1 MEIING
7 IHRIDEASENMA
19 HANVYLVINGNE
31 LAIIDTGTPGNAQK
45 IIDYV
50 EKKGFKPTDVK
61 FIVLTHHHMDHMGSA
76 KQLRDLTKALVAVHE
91 NDADYVSGHKP
102 LPAPKHAR
110 PRAAITIE
118 SVPVDIRL
126 KEGDRIVGLVVH
138 FLPGHTEGSI
148 MLFDE
153 SRKALFTGDSLRYD
167 GKEISCSPAEYCSDV
182 GEMIGSIAKASKL
195 DFEVMLPGHGQPL
208 KANASHMVRNYSNIA
223 SNTDEV

>member
-19 HANVYLVINGNE
+19 HANVYLVINGKE

-45 IIDYV
+45 IIGYV

-76 KQLRDLTKALVAVHE
+76 KKLRDLTKAQVAVHE
-91 NDADYVSGHKP
+91 NDADFVSGEKP
-102 LPAPKHAR
+102 LPALKYAH

-126 KEGDRIVGLVVH
+126 KEA
-138 FLPGHTEGSI
+138 TGSRV
-148 MLFDE
+148 L
-153 SRKALFTGDSLRYD
+153 SS
-167 GKEISCSPAEYCSDV
+167 ISYLGTRRGASCYWTKRERCSSPVIHCGTMA
-182 GEMIGSIAKASKL
+182 
-195 DFEVMLPGHGQPL
+195 
-208 KANASHMVRNYSNIA
+208 RR
-223 SNTDEV
+223 